1 MNTKSD
7 VVARNHLL
15 FDVNGL
21 DKYREWTVITV
32 EKNRQGHD
40 AVELEFRKRFQQGSV
55 RDRGQDR
62 GRAARRRNASSP
74 IADTAQTGQFG

>member
-1 MNTKSD
+1 

-21 DKYREWTVITV
+21 DRYREWTVLTV

-40 AVELEFRKRFQQGSV
+40 AIELEFRKRFHQGRFETQGKLV
-55 RDRGQDR
+55 AEQLVEERLFADR
-62 GRAARRRNASSP
+62 
-74 IADTAQTGQFG
+74 